1 MTRAEIDKMIENSM
15 DDKYGREVVNLVEVY
30 NDISKRKT
38 LTDVEREEIKNILK
52 LTIAIVKKTAGK
64 LVDKKIKKFFKN
76 LLTNQSKYDII

>member
-15 DDKYGREVVNLVEVY
+15 DDKYGKEVVNLIEVY
-30 NDISKRKT
+30 NDISERKT

-64 LVDKKIKKFFKN
+64 MVDKKN
-76 LLTNQSKYDII
+76 

>member
-38 LTDVEREEIKNILK
+38 LTDVERKEIKNILK

-64 LVDKKIKKFFKN
+64 LIDKKN
-76 LLTNQSKYDII
+76 

>member
-1 MTRAEIDKMIENSM
+1 MTRTEIDKMIENSM

-64 LVDKKIKKFFKN
+64 MVDKKKF
-76 LLTNQSKYDII
+76 

>member
-15 DDKYGREVVNLVEVY
+15 DDKYGSEVVNLVEVY

-64 LVDKKIKKFFKN
+64 LVDKKN
-76 LLTNQSKYDII
+76 

>member
-38 LTDVEREEIKNILK
+38 LTDVEREEIRNILK
-52 LTIAIVKKTAGK
+52 FATAIAEKA
-64 LVDKKIKKFFKN
+64 DKKIKKFFKN

>member
-1 MTRAEIDKMIENSM
+1 MTRAKIDKMIENSM

-76 LLTNQSKYDII
+76 LLTNQSKYAII